1 MMINATK
8 EKKKQNQTDMPGR
21 VTFKVIGS
29 VLGKVTP
36 EHTLVCHVGLRKR
49 LFLTE
54 RVSAKVQTEL
64 GLMCLKRA
72 RRLIRLRRAG
82 EV

>member
-8 EKKKQNQTDMPGR
+8 KKKTTTDMPER

-29 VLGKVTP
+29 ILAKVTP
-36 EHTLVCHVGLRKR
+36 DHTLVCHVGLRKR

-54 RVSAKVQTEL
+54 RVSAKVQREL

-72 RRLIRLRRAG
+72 RRLIRLKRAG